1 MGEEEL
7 RENESGE
14 GLRLRGSSFLD
25 LTLLQA
31 LCHGLGATVVDMA
44 NRGKQLEGEMD
55 HLTLERPESQSQL
68 CSFSAAPFWGSIC
81 HLYNGLIL
89 IVT

>member
-44 NRGKQLEGEMD
+44 NCGKL
-55 HLTLERPESQSQL
+55 
-68 CSFSAAPFWGSIC
+68 AAGGGDGPPD
-81 HLYNGLIL
+81 
-89 IVT
+89 TAKT